1 MSGQQQQQQDG
12 GSRRSTEPRILEWD
26 GPGPLPAIPNI
37 NYAVFMLES
46 MAAYGDAVAVEDADT
61 RQHWKYSELCS
72 AVPRVSGG
80 LAKAGV
86 TRGEVV
92 LLLMPTHM
100 DFPLILLSIL
110 HCGAVCVPV
119 NPLYSPEELVH
130 VLNVSEARWAV
141 VHPDVA
147 PAAEAAFSLLPHGT
161 LKKMWVLGND
171 STRPCIAHLMTHD
184 PVPPSTKIDNE
195 EPRSAALNRG
205 DVPKENDRQAVIK
218 MERTCRVKRQT
229 YELMKPTQKLA
240 GGPCY
245 ELGI

>member
-86 TRGEVV
+86 TRGE
-92 LLLMPTHM
+92 
-100 DFPLILLSIL
+100 
-110 HCGAVCVPV
+110 
-119 NPLYSPEELVH
+119 ELVH

-184 PVPPSTKIDNE
+184 PVPPSTK
-195 EPRSAALNRG
+195 
-205 DVPKENDRQAVIK
+205 
-218 MERTCRVKRQT
+218 
-229 YELMKPTQKLA
+229 
-240 GGPCY
+240 
-245 ELGI
+245 